1 MIPQERQ
8 LVDDL
13 FDRLSKVESAPRDP
27 DAASAIAQGLRVAPN
42 AVYALVQTVLVQD
55 EALKRANSR
64 IQELEAGSAPAQ
76 NQSGGFLDSMRDTI
90 LGQGQPHGS
99 VPNVRPPEI
108 PNRPTWNSGQV
119 LQQAQG
125 SGQYHQDQQEPYQQE
140 QYRQEPY
147 RQEQYRQDQYRQE
160 PYGAPYGAPQAPMG
174 GGGGSFL
181 GTAAAAAAG
190 AVGGSLLLG
199 SIRSMMGGS
208 HHSFGDTAGI
218 GNKVVTQNPWSD
230 QSGSGMARDAGIND
244 IGSSAHRAD
253 DSSRS
258 GLLDT
263 ASKDDTHDVDHDDMD
278 LDSDDFGGDG
288 DSDYA

>member
-1 MIPQERQ
+1 MTPQERQ

-27 DAASAIAQGLRVAPN
+27 DAASAIAQGLHVAPN

-64 IQELEAGSAPAQ
+64 IQELEAGRVPEQ

-108 PNRPTWNSGQV
+108 PNRPTWNSGHV

-125 SGQYHQDQQEPYQQE
+125 SGQYRDEPDHQDQYRQDRYPQEP
-140 QYRQEPY
+140 YRQEPY
-147 RQEQYRQDQYRQE
+147 RQQ
-160 PYGAPYGAPQAPMG
+160 PYGATQPPMG

-190 AVGGSLLLG
+190 TIGGSLLLG

-218 GNKVVTQNPWSD
+218 GNKAANQNPWSD

-244 IGSSAHRAD
+244 ISSSAHRAD

-263 ASKDDTHDVDHDDMD
+263 ASKDDDKDDHDDMD

>member
-1 MIPQERQ
+1 MTPQERQ
-8 LVDDL
+8 LIDDL
-13 FDRLSKVESAPRDP
+13 FDRLSKLESAPRDP
-27 DAASAIAQGLRVAPN
+27 DAASAIAQGLRGAPN

-64 IQELEAGSAPAQ
+64 IQELEAGNAPQQ
-76 NQSGGFLDSMRDTI
+76 NQSGGFLDSMRETI
-90 LGQGQPHGS
+90 FGQGQPHGS

-125 SGQYHQDQQEPYQQE
+125 PGQYHE
-140 QYRQEPY
+140 
-147 RQEQYRQDQYRQE
+147 E
-160 PYGAPYGAPQAPMG
+160 PYGQQSYGQQQPYGQPYGAPQSPMG
-174 GGGGSFL
+174 GAGGGGSFL

-190 AVGGSLLLG
+190 TIGGSLLLG
-199 SIRSMMGGS
+199 SIRSMMGGGT
-208 HHSFGDTAGI
+208 HHSFGDTAAI
-218 GNKVVTQNPWSD
+218 GDKATTQSPWSD
-230 QSGSGMARDAGIND
+230 QSGSEMAREAGIND
-244 IGSSAHRAD
+244 IGSSTNRAD

-263 ASKDDTHDVDHDDMD
+263 ASKDHDQDDQDDQNDRDDMD